1 MDSKKQIKEAVEKA
15 LQAIMEKKRQHDMKE
30 EEDEVLIEPF
40 AMIDPDDEELHE
52 FMSLADLLEQGEVE
66 MNEEEVEELKAVADE
81 IVPVDVNYIECDVL
95 GESRLLLDK
104 VNCNMKDVS
113 LLGVTMV
120 TPVNL
125 IINKVSFDS
134 EMESEKDVEMQVLL
148 TTDEYTLMFVFSW
161 EQLTKNGL
169 VVVLPIE
176 TDAVELAPIEFR
188 GMTKL
193 VSKEELENL
202 LTIE

>member
-1 MDSKKQIKEAVEKA
+1 
-15 LQAIMEKKRQHDMKE
+15 
-30 EEDEVLIEPF
+30 
-40 AMIDPDDEELHE
+40 
-52 FMSLADLLEQGEVE
+52 
-66 MNEEEVEELKAVADE
+66 
-81 IVPVDVNYIECDVL
+81 
-95 GESRLLLDK
+95 
-104 VNCNMKDVS
+104 
-113 LLGVTMV
+113 
-120 TPVNL
+120 
-125 IINKVSFDS
+125 
-134 EMESEKDVEMQVLL
+134 MESEKDVEMQVLL